1 MKGFVNDLN
10 IKKQAEELGVS
21 FWQAPSFLFMLLG
34 MATIAIMTTVYY
46 VSLHYDSP
54 ELVIISEACTVVI
67 TLTIGNI
74 IIKNF
79 ESVARM
85 NKMKS
90 EFVSI
95 ASHQLKTPLSQ
106 IKWEMELLVSKYSKG
121 LTEKQ
126 KEILDCVSKANS
138 AMIRLSND
146 LLDVARIDQGKFV
159 LNAEKVDIIEV
170 AENVIEKNEILAKAS
185 NVEVK
190 LIKPES
196 IPAIMGD
203 KRRIGVAID
212 NLVTNAIRYVRNKG
226 FVEIEIRNNDNKT
239 ISMCVKD
246 NGVGI
251 PEDQQK
257 KLFHKFFRS
266 DNAVKYQTEGTGLG
280 LYISKNIIEQSG
292 GKMWF
297 KSIENVGSVFCFS
310 IPIKKDNVTR

>member
-1 MKGFVNDLN
+1 MKGIVNDLN

-21 FWQAPSFLFMLLG
+21 FWQAPSFLFLLLG
-34 MATIAIMTTVYY
+34 LSTIVIMTTVYFI
-46 VSLHYDSP
+46 SIHYNSP
-54 ELVIISEACTVVI
+54 ELIILSETITVII

-74 IIKNF
+74 IIRNF
-79 ESVARM
+79 ESVAKM

-106 IKWEMELLVSKYSKG
+106 IKWEMELLTSKHNKG
-121 LTEKQ
+121 LSEKQ
-126 KEILDCVSKANS
+126 KDILDCISKSNS

-146 LLDVARIDQGKFV
+146 LLDVARIDQGRFI
-159 LNAEKVDIIEV
+159 LNKEDINIVEIV
-170 AENVIEKNEILAKAS
+170 ENVIKANEILAKAS

-190 LIKPES
+190 LIKPDFVPMIS
-196 IPAIMGD
+196 AD
-203 KRRIGVAID
+203 KRRLGVAID
-212 NLVTNAIRYVRNKG
+212 NLVTNAIRYVRSKG

-239 ISMCVKD
+239 VSMCVKD

-251 PEDQQK
+251 PEEQQTK
-257 KLFHKFFRS
+257 IFHKFFRS

-297 KSIENVGSVFCFS
+297 KSIENVGSIFCFS
-310 IPIKKDNVTR
+310 IPAKKEK